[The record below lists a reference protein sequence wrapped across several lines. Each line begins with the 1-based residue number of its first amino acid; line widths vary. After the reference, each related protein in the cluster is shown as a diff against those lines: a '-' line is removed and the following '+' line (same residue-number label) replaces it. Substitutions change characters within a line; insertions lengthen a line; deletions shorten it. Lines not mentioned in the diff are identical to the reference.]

1 MATTVITGRDL
12 ALTIDSK
19 TYDAQATSVT
29 LVNAPTLVTYQ
40 TIDGKAYKHTDDN
53 WTLTVT
59 MLADWGAS
67 TGAGVS
73 LCESLWTATN
83 SAPNTALAFSLTGA
97 TGAVFTGNVFPVFP
111 DVNGTGADAQ
121 TVTLTM
127 QVSGTPTLT
136 IS

>member
-40 TIDGKAYKHTDDN
+40 TIDGKAFKHTDDN

-59 MLADWGAS
+59 MLADWGANS
-67 TGAGVS
+67 PTS
-73 LCESLWTATN
+73 LCEAMWTAAN
-83 SAPNTALAFSLTGA
+83 SAPNTALTFSLTA
-97 TGAVFTGNVFPVFP
+97 ASGAVFAGSVYPVFP

-121 TVTLTM
+121 SITLSF